1 MSIRSVYTRNIYAV
15 VVFIIETWVGK
26 IWYIHMLGC
35 KALAEWRTAVWFFF
49 WKNKNKHPFF
59 PESLVTT
66 EQRNSSTQ
74 IYLLK
79 QWVYWGYLKNV
90 REVVYKWFKVS
101 YTSRKQYLIIIM
113 FSLFCHSQPLPP
125 CYHDWTIFYMFLNMK
140 ICKCHFLCMLSFT
153 HAGVITHENGFPR
166 VPCPSCK
173 QPPLTGT
180 AFGFC
185 NSTWGF
191 VNILHEP

>member
-1 MSIRSVYTRNIYAV
+1 
-15 VVFIIETWVGK
+15 
-26 IWYIHMLGC
+26 MLGC
-35 KALAEWRTAVWFFF
+35 KALAEWLTAVWFFF
-49 WKNKNKHPFF
+49 WKNKNKHSFF

-66 EQRNSSTQ
+66 EQRNNSTQ

-101 YTSRKQYLIIIM
+101 YTSRKQYLIIIT
-113 FSLFCHSQPLPP
+113 FSPFCYSQPFLLVTMTGL
-125 CYHDWTIFYMFLNMK
+125 YFMFLNMK

-153 HAGVITHENGFPR
+153 RAGVMTHENGFPR

-173 QPPLTGT
+173 ELYFGAALLSLELLSDFATPHGALWMSYTSLRHFFSFLTYK
-180 AFGFC
+180 APSF
-185 NSTWGF
+185 
-191 VNILHEP
+191 L